1 MARPTVENI
10 RGLGDFAHTNLW
22 DIQIVD
28 RNDVL
33 KLPEGAI
40 NFRAQSVELP
50 KRTGTSLEINIR
62 GQKIKQ
68 PGDYDYSGTTTITL
82 IETDDM
88 LISKAISSWREKI
101 IQTNTNSMAKKSEI
115 EIEIIMRRLNRQG
128 EQSGVWVLLG
138 CYLED
143 YELGDMSDAGD
154 LVLPT
159 MTVSYDYFEESF

>member
-22 DIQIVD
+22 DITLVGSANFGISE
-28 RNDVL
+28 
-33 KLPEGAI
+33 EGL

-62 GQKIKQ
+62 GQKVKQ
-68 PGDYDYSGTTTITL
+68 PGDYEYSGTTTLTL

-88 LISKAISSWREKI
+88 VVSRAISTWRESI
-101 IQTNTNSMAKKSEI
+101 IQTDTNIMQPKRDI
-115 EIEIIMRRLNRQG
+115 EVQLIIRRLNRQG
-128 EQSGVWVLLG
+128 EQSGLWVLHG

-159 MTVSYDYFEESF
+159 MTISYDYFTEEF